1 MAQKKIAEITMKL
14 SCGGMIQTYIPCKNE
29 KDLLKKL
36 RDRYKKGWGEFGHFN
51 VKDEAVIFADYKIIG
66 VH

>member
-1 MAQKKIAEITMKL
+1 MAQKKIAELTMKL

-36 RDRYKKGWGEFGHFN
+36 KSGYKNGWGNFDNFTVRVES
-51 VKDEAVIFADYKIIG
+51 VISTECNIIG
-66 VH
+66 VQ